1 MEKNAQ
7 PGVEI
12 LKEVKPGQ
20 SLHIVKEIIE
30 GVYKQNPELEEEV
43 KREELSVYKYPLPK
57 INYSPEKEQDETS
70 DLKEITEYIKTLK
83 RAEELQSSK
92 MNRREI
98 EEEFEKSRKLFHK
111 LDKMVNELHIK
122 RTEMED
128 RYIRR
133 EQELRNRIKERE
145 EEIGRKGGLDQLSDR
160 KTVSEIRNKHTDI
173 ISAIDDLQ
181 KKTDKTLEQE
191 RNTIKTF
198 FQGELMKL
206 QETFDKQKE
215 SQATSSEGQ
224 KEDEKELRANLELV
238 TNIAQHIDTVNR
250 KLAKRKDELKI
261 EVKAQENDT
270 EMLEDQL
277 AVEKNKTK
285 RLEKELEK
293 LKKIAADAKLEYEQE
308 RSRSDVRRSM
318 ETSKIDR
325 AVPLDVPKRRLSPN
339 YNLPQGEDTTNI
351 EKYEVLITQ
360 LKKRISLEQA
370 NVREVR
376 TMYTKEI
383 ETRLEL
389 EQLLRKCVDD
399 VKAEITTKRAENRV
413 LIHNSSTT
421 LG

>member
-7 PGVEI
+7 EGV
-12 LKEVKPGQ
+12 KAGQ
-20 SLHIVKEIIE
+20 SLYMVKEIIE
-30 GVYKQNPELEEEV
+30 NVYKQNPELEEEL
-43 KREELSVYKYPLPK
+43 KREELSVFKHPLPK
-57 INYSPEKEQDETS
+57 LNFSLEKGQDEANE
-70 DLKEITEYIKTLK
+70 LQGITEYIKTLK
-83 RAEELQSSK
+83 KAEELQSSK
-92 MNRREI
+92 MTRKEV
-98 EEEFEKSRKLFHK
+98 EEEFEKSRSFFHK
-111 LDKMVNELHIK
+111 LDRMVNELHIK

-160 KTVSEIRNKHTDI
+160 KTVAEIRNKHTDI

-181 KKTDKTLEQE
+181 KKTDKTLDQE

-215 SQATSSEGQ
+215 SQVTSSEGQ

-277 AVEKNKTK
+277 VVEKNKAK

-308 RSRSDVRRSM
+308 RSASGVKRSM
-318 ETSKIDR
+318 ETSKIDQ
-325 AVPLDVPKRRLSPN
+325 AVPLDIPKRRLSPK
-339 YNLPQGEDTTNI
+339 YNLPQGEDSTNI
-351 EKYEVLITQ
+351 EKYEILISQ

-370 NVREVR
+370 NVREVK

-399 VKAEITTKRAENRV
+399 VKAEITAKRAENRV
-413 LIHNSSTT
+413 LIHNSSK
-421 LG
+421 LLVKS